1 MLKSYGWVVGL
12 CCGSPCDFSVGP
24 SPFDLDFGTLDFGT
38 SDSGL
43 TIFSSLFKLDINAI
57 QACTGWGLISEIKY
71 ALTVTSIC
79 VLVTF

>member
-1 MLKSYGWVVGL
+1 MWHNSS
-12 CCGSPCDFSVGP
+12 GSPCDFSVGP

-57 QACTGWGLISEIKY
+57 QACMSLLLFKMFFVP
-71 ALTVTSIC
+71 LFR
-79 VLVTF
+79 VLSCGYESLV